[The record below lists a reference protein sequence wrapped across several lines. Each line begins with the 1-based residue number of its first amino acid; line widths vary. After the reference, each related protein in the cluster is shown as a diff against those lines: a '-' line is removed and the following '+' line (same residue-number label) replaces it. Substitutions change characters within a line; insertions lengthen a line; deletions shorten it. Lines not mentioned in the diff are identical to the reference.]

1 MRAAKE
7 GKMSDITDIRH
18 RIRSIE
24 DTRQITKAMELISV
38 SKMRKAIE
46 RYENNLTYFVKV
58 RHTIKDILTHSKD
71 LRHKYL
77 VHRDGARTAYV
88 VIGAD
93 KGLAGGY
100 NKNVLELAWRHMQTR
115 EQKYVFT
122 IGQMA
127 REFFQHKNQTVDV
140 EFLHAIQNPTLYDAR
155 RIASDIVALY
165 EKNLMDEVLVVF
177 TRIESS
183 VKQQPMIIKL
193 LPVELDDLL
202 DINLTYEY
210 NSEIVYDPSPKA
222 VLDVLVPQYI
232 VGLMY
237 ALLVQSVASEH
248 CMRMIAMGSAN
259 RNADEMLEQLRLDY
273 NRARQSQI
281 TNSLSEIISA
291 ASAVL

>member
-71 LRHKYL
+71 LWHKYL

-100 NKNVLELAWRHMQTR
+100 NKNVLELAWQHMQTR

>member
-100 NKNVLELAWRHMQTR
+100 NKNVLELAWQHMQTR

-155 RIASDIVALY
+155 RIASDIVALC
-165 EKNLMDEVLVVF
+165 EENLMDEVLVVF

-202 DINLTYEY
+202 DISLTYEY

>member
-100 NKNVLELAWRHMQTR
+100 NKNVLELAWQHMQTR

-202 DINLTYEY
+202 DISLTYEY